1 MKRYIS
7 LPVNTGVPF
16 LVYQY
21 FIYIYMCVCVCAR
34 ARYVHNISQHFYN
47 KLYVAI
53 FIGSNL
59 NLPLK

>member
-1 MKRYIS
+1 MERYIS

-21 FIYIYMCVCVCAR
+21 FIYIYVCVCAR

-47 KLYVAI
+47 KSYVAI
-53 FIGSNL
+53 FIGYNL